1 MRVSVIVPTRN
12 RAALLARAVAGI
24 SAQSHPDIELIVV
37 DDGSSPEQAARNV
50 ALTHAV
56 AGARHLALLPPDA
69 EGSGPSRVRNA
80 GIAAATGDLIAFCD
94 DDDAWCARDFLAT
107 AVAAFMAQPELDLM
121 FANQEAVF
129 GDKTLYTVWQPL
141 LERALDSRAAAA
153 GALVAV
159 TRAEC
164 LVAAGDFA
172 HLNTCVL
179 RRPMVE
185 ALAGFHP
192 DLRYCEDLDF
202 YVRAVDRAREVACLR
217 RTVSIHNVPD
227 PDRRDN
233 ASTRMNERQRK
244 LLLHQ
249 IASRLVMVCDTPPA
263 QLYARR
269 LGADACRHLARH
281 AATPSRF
288 DEALTWARL
297 ASAWRRTPRWTAYTQ
312 WLRWRRATSA
322 RRSPAG

>member
-12 RAALLARAVAGI
+12 RAAMLANALAGI

-37 DDGSSPEQAARNV
+37 DDGSAPEEAARNA
-50 ALTHAV
+50 ALTQAV
-56 AGARHLALLPPDA
+56 AGARHVVLPPLDA
-69 EGSGPSRVRNA
+69 QGSGPSRVRNA

-94 DDDAWCARDFLAT
+94 DDDVWCARDFLAT
-107 AVAAFMAQPELDLM
+107 AVAAFAAQPGLDLL
-121 FANQEAVF
+121 FANQEAVS

-141 LERALDSRAAAA
+141 LERALETRAAAA

-159 TRAEC
+159 TQAEC

-179 RRPMVE
+179 RRPLVD
-185 ALAGFHP
+185 ALAGFQP

-202 YVRAVDRAREVACLR
+202 YVRAVDRARAVACLR

-227 PDRRDN
+227 PGRQDN

-244 LLLHQ
+244 LALHQ
-249 IASRLVMVCDTPPA
+249 IASRLVMACETPSA
-263 QLYARR
+263 LRYARR
-269 LGADACRHLARH
+269 LGADACRHLARQ
-281 AATPSRF
+281 AATQSLL

-297 ASAWRRTPRWTAYTQ
+297 GSGWQSTPRWTVYTQ
-312 WLRWRRATSA
+312 WLRWQRARSA